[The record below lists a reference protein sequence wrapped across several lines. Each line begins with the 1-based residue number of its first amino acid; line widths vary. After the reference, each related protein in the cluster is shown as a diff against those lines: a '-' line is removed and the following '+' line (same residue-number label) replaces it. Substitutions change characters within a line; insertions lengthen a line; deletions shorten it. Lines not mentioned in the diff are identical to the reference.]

1 MRPRKKY
8 LHPDDKW
15 WIVDLYV
22 DGKVLSPSVPAALI
36 VVLDLGEAELN
47 ELREKYFNAKN
58 CYDEDIFRHFRRAHL
73 ARDTIAK
80 AS

>member
-22 DGKVLSPSVPAALI
+22 DGKVLSPSIPAALI

-58 CYDEDIFRHFRRAHL
+58 
-73 ARDTIAK
+73 
-80 AS
+80 